1 VAALAA
7 LAVFGIGILAVVGVV
22 AWAAV
27 VAIFGER
34 DERTVREELTPAPAL
49 IALESSVVLTERHGI
64 TILGPEGW
72 SSLDVPE
79 EVE

>member
-7 LAVFGIGILAVVGVV
+7 LAVFGVGILAVVGVV

-34 DERTVREELTPAPAL
+34 DELTPAPAL

-72 SSLDVPE
+72 SSLEVPE